1 MKSHDLNTL
10 TLSIASTSNIT
21 FAEARA
27 ELSRR
32 GAFVRQV
39 NRRRREIDRIR
50 AEQSRAT
57 ADRISP

>member
-1 MKSHDLNTL
+1 MKSHDLNSL
-10 TLSIASTSNIT
+10 TLSIASAGNLT

-32 GAFVRQV
+32 GAFVRQT
-39 NRRRREIDRIR
+39 NRRREIDRIR
-50 AEQSRAT
+50 AEQARAT

>member
-1 MKSHDLNTL
+1 LTITL
-10 TLSIASTSNIT
+10 AQRNGTT
-21 FAEARA
+21 FAEARR

-32 GAFVRQV
+32 GAFVRTT

-50 AEQSRAT
+50 AEQARAT

>member
-10 TLSIASTSNIT
+10 TLATAQANGIT
-21 FAEARA
+21 FSEARA

-32 GAFVRQV
+32 GAFVRQA

-50 AEQSRAT
+50 ASVARAT

>member
-10 TLSIASTSNIT
+10 TLSIANASNLT
-21 FAEARA
+21 FAAARA
-27 ELSRR
+27 EMSRR
-32 GAFVRQV
+32 GAFVRQA

-50 AEQSRAT
+50 AEQARAT

>member
-1 MKSHDLNTL
+1 MKSHDLNSL
-10 TLSIASTSNIT
+10 TLSIASAGNIT

-32 GAFVRQV
+32 GAFVRQA

-57 ADRISP
+57 AARINP

>member
-1 MKSHDLNTL
+1 MKTHDLNSL
-10 TLSIASTSNIT
+10 TLSIANAGNIT

-50 AEQSRAT
+50 AEQARAT

>member
-1 MKSHDLNTL
+1 MKSHDLNALTITL
-10 TLSIASTSNIT
+10 AQRNGTT
-21 FAEARA
+21 FAEARR

-32 GAFVRQV
+32 GAFVRTT

-50 AEQSRAT
+50 AEQARAT

>member
-10 TLSIASTSNIT
+10 TLSIANAGNLT
-21 FAEARA
+21 FAEARR

-32 GAFVRQV
+32 GAFVRTT

-50 AEQSRAT
+50 AEQARAT

>member
-10 TLSIASTSNIT
+10 TLSIANASNLT
-21 FAEARA
+21 FAAARA

-32 GAFVRQV
+32 GAFVRQA

-50 AEQSRAT
+50 AEQARAP

>member
-10 TLSIASTSNIT
+10 TLSIANAGNIT
-21 FAEARA
+21 FAAARA

-32 GAFVRQV
+32 GAFVRQT

-50 AEQSRAT
+50 AEQSRAL